1 MKPRAMI
8 AIEGEAPV
16 EAQHPELHHY
26 TNWGGL
32 SGIWTSG
39 VLYATRYDRL
49 NDRTEVEHLRQF
61 FKNSLR
67 DRFRPLFVA
76 QKKTGGLKISAEMRR
91 QGGVIQWSKTVADAF
106 VDGLYKTTFDL
117 STPNGAFAIPFV
129 TSFCTHEG
137 DASYEKKNGLLSQWR
152 GYGKDER
159 YAIVFETNKLVEM
172 LKNTE
177 AHLFTSFMD
186 VIYNDETF
194 DFDKRH
200 NELLDSAIKYY
211 QHRDEVPQEISEK
224 LFYSFAIAAA
234 RFKHRGFREEREV
247 RIVAFVQTRKYIDL
261 LYKKYG
267 HHPPQSNV
275 YKKIYNIG
283 GIERILL
290 FETNDVKHLPIKRI
304 IVGPHKHQKNL
315 LAKVKDLTG
324 GGTLVT
330 QSETP
335 FIG

>member
-1 MKPRAMI
+1 MI
-8 AIEGEAPV
+8 SIENEPPV

-26 TNWGGL
+26 TNWRGL

-61 FKNSLR
+61 FKHSLR
-67 DRFRPLFVA
+67 DRLRLVLIE
-76 QKKTGGLKISAEMRR
+76 QKKKGGLKRSLAIRR
-91 QGGVIQWSKTVADAF
+91 QGGVLQFSKIVTDAF
-106 VDGLYKTTFDL
+106 VDGLYKTTFDV
-117 STPNGAFAIPFV
+117 SIPDAAFAIPFV

-137 DASYEKKNGLLSQWR
+137 DASYEKNNGLLSQWR
-152 GYGKDER
+152 GYGKDDER
-159 YAIVFETNKLVEM
+159 YAIVFETKKLVEM
-172 LKNTE
+172 LKSTE
-177 AHLFTSFMD
+177 VNLFTSFMD

-194 DFDKRH
+194 YFEQRYPD
-200 NELLDSAIKYY
+200 LLNGAAKYY
-211 QHRDEVPQEISEK
+211 QHRDDLPDELSQN
-224 LFYSFAIAAA
+224 LFRSFVIAAA

-247 RIVAFVQTRKYIDL
+247 RIVSFVQTRKHVES

-267 HHPPQSNV
+267 FTPPQSYS
-275 YKKIYNIG
+275 YKKIHSIG

-290 FETNDVKHLPIKRI
+290 FDLSDVKHLPMKRI
-304 IVGPHKHQKNL
+304 IVGPHRDQANL
-315 LAKVKDLTG
+315 VAKVKEFTG
-324 GGTLVT
+324 GATLVT